1 MTTLVEQAK
10 AAVEAVKEAVTEVI
24 GDAVNHIANEAGASL
39 VSGAA
44 GEAANSLAAA
54 QQAAA
59 GYSEATVR
67 ALSAARNEPEWM
79 LQFRLDAW
87 RTFESL
93 PWPKPT
99 DEPWRRTRLTGFNLK
114 NFQPYATSSGRVER
128 SGLDELI
135 QHELGEMDSSASLVF
150 EDGAVRYSQSNIDTS
165 ECGIIFTDLQSA
177 VQEHSDLLRKHFMTK
192 AVTPGHNKFTALHAA
207 LWDSGSLIYVPANA
221 RCILPLQVI
230 VNQSSAGVGGY
241 HHTLL
246 ITETGAEVT
255 LVDDLLGA
263 KDGLHVG
270 VVELIVG
277 DSSVVRYMNLQDFDH
292 SAWNFLTGRAVL
304 GRDADL
310 RWIQVSWGSRLTKAF
325 LDLDMLDTGSHA
337 ELLGIYF
344 PTGSQHIDHQ
354 TLQIHRAPH
363 CFSDLLFNGALK
375 DKARSVYMGVIQVH
389 KNAQKT
395 DAYQRNG
402 NLILDSTARADSI
415 PGLEIEADD
424 VRCTHGA
431 TAAQVE
437 EEYVFYLMARGLSRA
452 QAERMIVQG
461 FFQAV
466 LDRVPVESVVHKL
479 ERVIERKIGG

>member
-10 AAVEAVKEAVTEVI
+10 AAVDAVKEAVTEVI
-24 GDAVNHIANEAGASL
+24 SNTASQIANETADAFVGGVAD
-39 VSGAA
+39 
-44 GEAANSLAAA
+44 EAANVLAAA
-54 QQAAA
+54 KDAVA
-59 GYSEATVR
+59 GFNEATVR
-67 ALSAARNEPEWM
+67 ALSAARSEPEWM

-87 RTFESL
+87 RQFEAL

-114 NFQPYATSSGRVER
+114 NFKPYATSSGRIER
-128 SGLDELI
+128 AGLDEMI
-135 QHELGEMDSSASLVF
+135 QHELSEMDSSASMVF
-150 EDGAVRYSQSNIDTS
+150 EDGAVRYSQDNTS
-165 ECGIIFTDLQSA
+165 MSDCGVIFTDLQSA
-177 VQEHSDLLRKHFMTK
+177 LQEHPDLLRKYFMTT
-192 AVTPGHNKFTALHAA
+192 AVEPGHNKFTALHAA
-207 LWDSGSLIYVPANA
+207 MWDSGTFIYVPANA
-221 RCILPLQVI
+221 RCTLPLQVI
-230 VNQSSAGVGGY
+230 INQTSAGVSGY

-246 ITETGAEVT
+246 VTETGSEIT

-263 KDGLHVG
+263 KDGLQVG
-270 VVELIVG
+270 VVELLIG

-325 LDLDMLDTGSHA
+325 LDLDMMEQGSHA

-375 DKARSVYMGVIQVH
+375 DKARSVYMGVIQVLP
-389 KNAQKT
+389 NAQKT

-402 NLILDSTARADSI
+402 NLILDETARADSI
-415 PGLEIEADD
+415 PGLEIQADD

-437 EEYVFYLMARGLSRA
+437 EEYVFYLMARGLSRP